1 MSRRRKGHPIGCG
14 HCEMVTFYRLERA
27 TQLALKETV
36 EMRDEE
42 IDVIH
47 FKRWLINLGKEN
59 QQVT

>member
-1 MSRRRKGHPIGCG
+1 
-14 HCEMVTFYRLERA
+14 MVTFYRLERA